1 MTLNETKTKTK
12 YRYLGFHINEFMEHK
27 YTIREITKSASRALS
42 AVYTKFLS
50 CGGMSFDVYTK
61 LYKTLIEPVLLHG
74 AGLWGHNNWREV
86 QTIQNKACRLFMGS
100 SSNASNVAVLGDMGY
115 KTTKSTELLETYRLF
130 LRVRYTYDYRITHKV
145 HMWGM
150 NISRSWDKKCYEIAH
165 KLGIHDII
173 DSQYSN
179 RHKIYDIKT
188 KLCEIEKQEWVEK
201 LYQDRNE
208 ANAVKFPG
216 VISHQNDRPNGDTVS
231 QPVKAWNTGSVC
243 VIAQCLKHLET
254 VTRVDVVWDAYID
267 NYSLKAATRSKRERE
282 YEDESRVK
290 TKFLKSFLRDDN
302 NKKELFSFLSQHL
315 AQQNFEEKVVVAT
328 NAQDV
333 LCYPPRDDV

>member
-1 MTLNETKTKTK
+1 
-12 YRYLGFHINEFMEHK
+12 MEHK

-100 SSNASNVAVLGDMGY
+100 SSNASNIAVLGDMGF
-115 KTTKSTELLETYRLF
+115 KTTKSAELLETYRLF

-150 NISRSWDKKCYEIAH
+150 NISRSWDKKCCEIAH
-165 KLGIHDII
+165 KLGIYDII

-179 RHKIYDIKT
+179 RHKMYDIKT
-188 KLCEIEKQEWVEK
+188 KLYEIEKQEWVEK

-208 ANAVKFPG
+208 PNGNKLRTYRLYKNVLETSSYLKN
-216 VISHQNDRPNGDTVS
+216 VNDRQHRRILSNFRSGS
-231 QPVKAWNTGSVC
+231 QPLAIETGRYTKPKTLLNDRKCKYCTVDC
-243 VIAQCLKHLET
+243 VEDEKHFLMHCEF
-254 VTRVDVVWDAYID
+254 
-267 NYSLKAATRSKRERE
+267 YSDLRYGLYLKASAINPN
-282 YEDESRVK
+282 
-290 TKFLKSFLRDDN
+290 FLR
-302 NKKELFSFLSQHL
+302 F
-315 AQQNFEEKVVVAT
+315 
-328 NAQDV
+328 
-333 LCYPPRDDV
+333 